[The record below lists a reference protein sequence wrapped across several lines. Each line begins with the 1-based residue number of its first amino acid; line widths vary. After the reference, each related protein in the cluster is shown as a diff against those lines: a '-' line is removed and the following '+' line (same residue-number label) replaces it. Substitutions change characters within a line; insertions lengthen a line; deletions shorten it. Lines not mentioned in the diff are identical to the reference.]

1 MTAPDP
7 RIAWADTVLRVLTT
21 SWPYASAHMSRDE
34 DDCDVTPWELHP
46 SFYGSLDWHSSC
58 HMQWSAIR
66 LLDSDAAISD
76 DTAAGLLG
84 QLDLR
89 LTLAAVAVEADYLD
103 AHPGFERPYGWGWA
117 VKLAA
122 ATVTTGQ
129 DCAGPWVEAMRP
141 LSDSLARLT
150 LGWLPRQVLPVRHGV
165 HQNSAFGLTLL
176 RDGFEVLGRR
186 DVVDAIDD
194 RARDWFLD
202 DRDYPS
208 RWEPSGTDFLSPA
221 LSEADLMRRV
231 LEPGEFGDWLGAFLP
246 RLGCWG
252 DRLLEVPRVGDVHDG
267 QMVHQFGL
275 ALSRAAQLRALGP
288 FLRSDRVARVEA
300 ATSEMVGAVSAH
312 ITSGDF
318 MSTHWLVT
326 FALLAEVAD
335 TRPARP

>member
-1 MTAPDP
+1 MTASDP

-21 SWPYASAHMSRDE
+21 SWPWASGHMSRDE

-58 HMQWSAIR
+58 HMQWSAIQ
-66 LLDSDAAISD
+66 LLDSDAEISD
-76 DTAAGLLG
+76 DTAVSLLG

-89 LTLAAVAVEADYLD
+89 LAAAAVAVETDYLA

-117 VKLAA
+117 VRLAA
-122 ATVTTGQ
+122 ATTTSRR
-129 DCAGPWVEAMRP
+129 DCAAPWAAAIRP
-141 LSDSLARLT
+141 LADTVAGLT
-150 LGWLPRQVLPVRHGV
+150 LAWLPRQVLPVRHGV

-186 DVVDAIDD
+186 DVVEAIDR

-221 LSEADLMRRV
+221 LCEADLMRRV
-231 LEPGEFGDWLGAFLP
+231 LDAGDFGDWLDDFLP
-246 RLGCWG
+246 HLAGPA
-252 DRLLEVPRVGDVHDG
+252 DRLLAVPQVGDVHDG
-267 QMVHQFGL
+267 QLVHQFGL
-275 ALSRAAQLRALGP
+275 ALSRAAQLRALSP
-288 FLRSDRVARVEA
+288 FLRSERAERAEA
-300 ATSEMVGAVSAH
+300 AASAMVAAVSDQ

-318 MSTHWLVT
+318 MSTHWLVS
-326 FALLAEVAD
+326 FALLAD
-335 TRPARP
+335 RR